1 MELNEG
7 LASYTGLMMS
17 GRSDAETISYFEKK
31 LIEFQKWPTF
41 VRSFAYLTTPIYGF
55 ILNHKDKAWNRQ
67 ISDTTNLI
75 SYFIRA
81 FGLTVPVA
89 LCPDC
94 LNKYG
99 SERIISEETGREEE
113 KVKQIAEFKKI
124 FVEQPH
130 LEIRLEKM
138 NISFDPRN
146 IVPVEGYGTVYPTMR
161 ISDNW
166 GILTVKGGALL
177 GSNWDRVTLSEP
189 STVAVNKVSGSGWI
203 LELNEGYSVK
213 KDKADRNYKLFK
225 K

>member
-7 LASYTGLMMS
+7 LATYTGNMMS

-55 ILNHKDKAWNRQ
+55 ILNRKDKIWNSQ
-67 ISDTTNLI
+67 ISDTTNLT

-81 FGLTVPVA
+81 FGLTVPVI

-99 SERIISEETGREEE
+99 SERIINEETKREEDR
-113 KVKQIAEFKKI
+113 VKQITEFKKV

-130 LEIRLEKM
+130 LEIRLEK
-138 NISFDPRN
+138 SQHFRA
-146 IVPVEGYGTVYPTMR
+146 GACFYG
-161 ISDNW
+161 IKQE
-166 GILTVKGGALL
+166 I
-177 GSNWDRVTLSEP
+177 
-189 STVAVNKVSGSGWI
+189 STVCI
-203 LELNEGYSVK
+203 YQ
-213 KDKADRNYKLFK
+213 FMF
-225 K
+225 